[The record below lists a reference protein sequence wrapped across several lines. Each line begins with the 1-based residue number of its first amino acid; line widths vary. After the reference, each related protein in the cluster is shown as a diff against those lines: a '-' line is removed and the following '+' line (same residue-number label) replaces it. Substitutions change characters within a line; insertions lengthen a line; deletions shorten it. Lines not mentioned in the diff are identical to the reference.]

1 MSALSLNWDA
11 IIQMKKIELELIT
24 DMLKKSWIMSKSL
37 FEHTKFKLRCNYSN
51 EKNWAWTY
59 YRYWHPYI
67 IWKSIRGGI
76 SFISMRYSKASNKY
90 LKFYDPKQGS
100 KHVIYLDPNIYIY
113 IYIYIYGYAM
123 SKFYSASGF
132 NCTML

>member
-1 MSALSLNWDA
+1 
-11 IIQMKKIELELIT
+11 
-24 DMLKKSWIMSKSL
+24 
-37 FEHTKFKLRCNYSN
+37 
-51 EKNWAWTY
+51 
-59 YRYWHPYI
+59 
-67 IWKSIRGGI
+67 
-76 SFISMRYSKASNKY
+76 MRYSKASNKY

-113 IYIYIYGYAM
+113 IYIYGYAM